1 MDREKKEKDIKDRQK
16 EKEKI
21 EQQGKGV
28 KFKLKKCKDQDS
40 TTSLE
45 NKVLFKYDESSDE
58 GKILFLFR
66 RYLTW
71 GLIWHESIFH
81 KALRDGIYFIIIF
94 EKEPVFPF

>member
-40 TTSLE
+40 TASLE

-58 GKILFLFR
+58 GKILYLFR

-71 GLIWHESIFH
+71 GLI
-81 KALRDGIYFIIIF
+81 
-94 EKEPVFPF
+94 